1 MCNSETTVRSGHGTT
16 DWFQIGKANWL
27 LSKNLQT
34 INSGACEGKREPSY
48 TVGGNAN

>member
-1 MCNSETTVRSGHGTT
+1 MCNSETTVKSGHGTT

-34 INSGACEGKREPSY
+34 INSREGVEKREPSY
-48 TVGGNAN
+48 IFAGNAN